1 MMHVDINSCVGRCV
15 TTRGKFIRMK
25 ERVCVSLEGKE
36 FLILMTSCCCC
47 NNNVFLF
54 GYVMYKIRTM
64 CQV

>member
-54 GYVMYKIRTM
+54 GYVMYEIRTM

>member
-47 NNNVFLF
+47 NNVFFFLD
-54 GYVMYKIRTM
+54 T
-64 CQV
+64 